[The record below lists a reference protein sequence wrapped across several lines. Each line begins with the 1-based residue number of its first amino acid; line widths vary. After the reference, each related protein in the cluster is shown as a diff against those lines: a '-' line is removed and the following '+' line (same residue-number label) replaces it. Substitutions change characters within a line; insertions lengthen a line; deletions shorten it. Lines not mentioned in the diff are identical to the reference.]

1 MRLRRLAVLM
11 LALMLAGV
19 QALADE
25 ETAVTIDGTPVSF
38 AEARVY
44 VCAAKSGYEDIVAYY
59 RDFLGLDYWSIPCSD
74 GRSAAEAVKSDV
86 FRELVMM
93 NVFCQMAQADGMTA
107 TADDEAAA

>member
-25 ETAVTIDGTPVSF
+25 KTAVMIDGTPVSF

-44 VCAAKSGYEDIVAYY
+44 VCAAKSGYEDLSLIH
-59 RDFLGLDYWSIPCSD
+59 I
-74 GRSAAEAVKSDV
+74 
-86 FRELVMM
+86 
-93 NVFCQMAQADGMTA
+93 
-107 TADDEAAA
+107 